1 MDMRTDDLELFGSYH
16 PNDLVQAIV
25 DFFKKGGHTSQ
36 WGMVVY
42 NPNNAVNQYMGTLNT
57 AGTLGPQSPSNQEN
71 PYGTVRMQD
80 QGTALFNPSELNE
93 RLMQSAQ
100 NLAGNYYINSEG
112 QSSMKT
118 TDGSSGTS
126 MSFDPDHL
134 NQKLMQD
141 LIETSKESH
150 VPESGPTP
158 TTENDSTSK
167 DTANGTADSQEN
179 ADIKPRPEHDFSGFN
194 PDVLNAELF
203 SSLKYG
209 SESANVMYQG
219 SSVVPERF
227 SQGSQVSTITEKE
240 SNAKVGETKVITS
253 GEYNKGSPRNSTGN
267 FTKDYTGFQT
277 FVGTGFDGSMAEQ
290 IASLQNASTLQ
301 SSAFS
306 GIPAGI
312 IPSTLTVPSPDL
324 SQMSAPLTMTGA
336 STDNSTTSFQ
346 PGGLGQ
352 EGFKGLNS
360 SGPPGVSGNFIGQQT
375 DVAMTD
381 VHGIGS
387 LG

>member
-1 MDMRTDDLELFGSYH
+1 MDMRTDDLALFGSYH

-25 DFFKKGGHTSQ
+25 DFFKNGGHTSQ

-71 PYGTVRMQD
+71 PYGTVPMQD

-112 QSSMKT
+112 KSSMT
-118 TDGSSGTS
+118 TMDGSSG
-126 MSFDPDHL
+126 MSFDADHL
-134 NQKLMQD
+134 NQKLMED
-141 LIETSKESH
+141 LMKTSKESH
-150 VPESGPTP
+150 VPEGGPTP
-158 TTENDSTSK
+158 TTENDSTNK
-167 DTANGTADSQEN
+167 DTANSTADAQEN
-179 ADIKPRPEHDFSGFN
+179 TDVKSKPENDFPGFN

-209 SESANVMYQG
+209 SESASVMYQG

-227 SQGSQVSTITEKE
+227 SQGSQVSAITEKE

-253 GEYNKGSPRNSTGN
+253 SGYEKGSPRDSTGN

-277 FVGTGFDGSMAEQ
+277 FVGTGFDGSMAEK
-290 IASLQNASTLQ
+290 IGSLQNTSTLQ
-301 SSAFS
+301 ISEFS
-306 GIPAGI
+306 GISAGI
-312 IPSTLTVPSPDL
+312 SPSTLTVPSLDL
-324 SQMSAPLTMTGA
+324 SQMSVPLTMTGA
-336 STDNSTTSFQ
+336 LTDNSTTSFQ

-360 SGPPGVSGNFIGQQT
+360 SAPPGVSGNFIGQQT